1 MGVKFG
7 PLGSSIRKFRQ
18 AQVHLHRRFSMRVH
32 TQLAGLLVFALIAPI
47 LASAATTNATVTFNN
62 VPLTTAQGSS
72 EPSISIGSDGTMAI
86 DALGWLFPFGTQL
99 WTGHYGSTPTLRGAV
114 DSAIQKANAVEF
126 GGGDADV
133 SISSDGTLH
142 LTTLVILIN
151 KPFRAAQIA
160 VSAINCGQASSANI
174 TCAAQIVDLAGNDR
188 PWITTDGSIIY
199 ISYHDAKNSSLIR
212 VQRSDDGGVSWTRVG
227 DPVVGQG
234 STTGSSTFN
243 NIAGPIVA
251 DSASHAV
258 YDVYAA
264 GQTGITKAKTTDFRK
279 VFVSRSFDFG
289 KSWTA
294 ALVYSGPAGTTNGNV
309 FPVVATDPVTH
320 AVYASWSDGS
330 NTFFSASTDN
340 GATWSPAV
348 IVNIAPATTA
358 IFPWIAAY
366 NGTVDVVYYG
376 TSSSSN
382 TNTASWNVYFA
393 QTTNN
398 GASFIQSVVDSTA
411 NHTGV
416 ICTQGTACAPGTRNL
431 LDLFEVAI
439 DPPTGKAAIVYVN
452 DLLTPDVSGN
462 RLPQTVLAQQ

>member
-1 MGVKFG
+1 MY
-7 PLGSSIRKFRQ
+7 
-18 AQVHLHRRFSMRVH
+18 AHLI
-32 TQLAGLLVFALIAPI
+32 GLLVLGLIAAPI

-99 WTGHYGSTPTLRGAV
+99 WTGTYGTTPTLRGAV
-114 DSAIQKANAVEF
+114 DSAIHKANAVEF

-133 SISSDGTLH
+133 AISSDGTLH

-160 VSAINCGQASSANI
+160 VSAINCGQASSANFAC
-174 TCAAQIVDLAGNDR
+174 TAQIVDIAGNDR
-188 PWITTDGSIIY
+188 SWITTDGSIIY

-212 VQRSDDGGVSWTRVG
+212 VQRSDDGGQSWTRVG

-234 STTGSSTFN
+234 SITGFATFN
-243 NIAGPIVA
+243 NIAGPIVS
-251 DSASHAV
+251 DPSNHAV
-258 YDVYAA
+258 YDIYAA
-264 GQTGITKAKTTDFRK
+264 GQTGITKAKTTNFRN

-289 KSWTA
+289 KSWTS
-294 ALVYSGPAGTTNGNV
+294 ALVYSGPSGTTNGNV
-309 FPVVATDPVTH
+309 FAVVAADPVTH
-320 AVYASWSDGS
+320 AVYATWSDGS
-330 NTFFSASTDN
+330 NTFFSSSTNN

-348 IVNIAPATTA
+348 IVNAAPANTA
-358 IFPWIAAY
+358 IFPWLAAY

-376 TSSSSN
+376 TLSSSN
-382 TNTASWNVYFA
+382 SNSASWNVYFV
-393 QTTNN
+393 QTTDN
-398 GASFIQSVVDSTA
+398 GASFIQSVVNSTA

-416 ICTQGTACAPGTRNL
+416 ICTQGTGCAPGTRNL
-431 LDLFEVAI
+431 LDLFEIAI
-439 DPPTGKAAIVYVN
+439 DPQTGKAAIVYVN
-452 DLLTPDVSGN
+452 DLLTTDASGN

>member
-1 MGVKFG
+1 M
-7 PLGSSIRKFRQ
+7 
-18 AQVHLHRRFSMRVH
+18 QVR
-32 TQLAGLLVFALIAPI
+32 TQLAGFLMFALFTVPI
-47 LASAATTNATVTFNN
+47 LAYAATTNGSVTFSNA
-62 VPLTTAQGSS
+62 PLTTAQGSS
-72 EPSISIGSDGTMAI
+72 EPSIAIGSDGTMAI

-99 WTGHYGSTPTLRGAV
+99 WTGPYGSTPTLRGAV
-114 DSAIQKANAVEF
+114 DSAIHKANVVEF

-174 TCAAQIVDLAGNDR
+174 SCTAQIVDLAGNDR
-188 PWITTDGSIIY
+188 SWITTDGSTIY

-212 VQRSDDGGVSWTRVG
+212 VQRSDNGGQSWTRVG

-234 STTGSSTFN
+234 SITGFSTFN

-251 DSASHAV
+251 DPSSHAV
-258 YDVYAA
+258 YDIFAA
-264 GQTGITKAKTTDFRK
+264 GQTGITKAKTADFRN

-320 AVYASWSDGS
+320 AVYATWSDGL

-340 GATWSPAV
+340 GTTWSPAV
-348 IVNIAPATTA
+348 IVNAAPANTA
-358 IFPWIAAY
+358 IFPWVAAY

-376 TSSSSN
+376 TLSSSH
-382 TNTASWNVYFA
+382 TNSASWNVYFA
-393 QTTNN
+393 QTTDN
-398 GASFIQSVVDSTA
+398 GASFTQSVVNNTT

-416 ICTQGTACAPGTRNL
+416 ICTEGTGCAPGTRNL

-439 DPPTGKAAIVYVN
+439 NPPTGKAAIVYVN
-452 DLLTPDVSGN
+452 DLLTTDASGN

>member
-1 MGVKFG
+1 M
-7 PLGSSIRKFRQ
+7 
-18 AQVHLHRRFSMRVH
+18 QVR
-32 TQLAGLLVFALIAPI
+32 TQLAGLLVLALIAAPI
-47 LASAATTNATVTFNN
+47 LASAATTNAPVTFSN

-72 EPSISIGSDGTMAI
+72 EPSIAIGSDGTMAI

-99 WTGHYGSTPTLRGAV
+99 WTGPFGSTPTLRGAV
-114 DSAIQKANAVEF
+114 DSAIHKANAVEF

-133 SISSDGTLH
+133 AISSDGTLH

-174 TCAAQIVDLAGNDR
+174 SCTAQIVDIAGNDR
-188 PWITTDGSIIY
+188 SWITTDGSVIY

-212 VQRSDDGGVSWTRVG
+212 VQRSDNGGQSWSRVG

-234 STTGSSTFN
+234 SITGFSTFN

-251 DSASHAV
+251 DPSNHAV
-258 YDVYAA
+258 YDIYAA
-264 GQTGITKAKTTDFRK
+264 GQTGITKAKTTDFRN

-289 KSWTA
+289 KSWTS
-294 ALVYSGPAGTTNGNV
+294 ALVYTGPAGTTNGNV
-309 FPVVATDPVTH
+309 FPVVAADPVTH
-320 AVYASWSDGS
+320 AVYATWSDGL
-330 NTFFSASTDN
+330 NTFFSTSTDN

-348 IVNIAPATTA
+348 IVNAAPANTA
-358 IFPWIAAY
+358 IFPWVAAY

-376 TSSSSN
+376 TLSSSN
-382 TNTASWNVYFA
+382 SNSASWNVYFA
-393 QTTNN
+393 QTTDN
-398 GASFIQSVVDSTA
+398 GASFIQSVVNSTA

-416 ICTQGTACAPGTRNL
+416 ICTEGTGCAPGTRNL

-452 DLLTPDVSGN
+452 DLLTTDASGN